1 MGGMLVGG
9 RVLFI
14 KGGKDAGKGKGGL
27 EALAVSLAI
36 KAAFAAKFSVKWG
49 RGFGLGGSNP
59 SNLCSI
65 ISLSQLLSDS

>member
-14 KGGKDAGKGKGGL
+14 KGGKEAGKGKGGL

-36 KAAFAAKFSVKWG
+36 KAAFAAKFSVK
-49 RGFGLGGSNP
+49 
-59 SNLCSI
+59 
-65 ISLSQLLSDS
+65 